1 MKRLITFG
9 DSWTAGHGIESDVKY
24 KEDPFPNMFTQKL
37 RDMNSWPRW
46 VAEKL
51 NCLYVNLGVCGYGNE
66 YILRDITAVKQD
78 GLLNDD
84 DIIIVM
90 LSYPYRYKT
99 KDIHDVTEIYH
110 KIEEELRGY
119 THFYFNSFY
128 PSFKE
133 EDFDTSKLPKYFINP
148 NGCVADILKSNE
160 EEYDMSVW
168 EYGSRRVWN
177 DEKNYWEGDYHPN
190 IYGYKLIG
198 DYIYNKI
205 STLINV

>member
-1 MKRLITFG
+1 MKRLIAFG

-51 NCLYVNLGVCGYGNE
+51 DRLYVNLGVCGYGNE
-66 YILRDITAVKQD
+66 YILKDIMAVKND
-78 GLLNDD
+78 GLFNQD

-110 KIEEELRGY
+110 MIEKELEGY

-128 PSFKE
+128 PSFRE

-148 NGCVADILKSNE
+148 NGCVADVLKSYE
-160 EEYDMSVW
+160 EEYDISVW

-190 IYGYKLIG
+190 IYGYKLIS

-205 STLINV
+205 STFINV

>member
-1 MKRLITFG
+1 MKRLIAFG

-51 NCLYVNLGVCGYGNE
+51 DRLYVNLGVCGYGNE
-66 YILRDITAVKQD
+66 YILKDIMAVKND
-78 GLLNDD
+78 GLFNQD

-110 KIEEELRGY
+110 MIEKELEGY

-128 PSFKE
+128 PSFRE

-148 NGCVADILKSNE
+148 NGCVADVLKLQE
-160 EEYDMSVW
+160 EEYDISVW

-205 STLINV
+205 STFINV

>member
-1 MKRLITFG
+1 MKRLIAFG

-51 NCLYVNLGVCGYGNE
+51 DRIYVNLGVCGYGNE
-66 YILRDITAVKQD
+66 YILKDIRAVKND
-78 GLLNDD
+78 GLFNQD

-110 KIEEELRGY
+110 MIEKELEGY

-128 PSFKE
+128 PSFRE

-148 NGCVADILKSNE
+148 NGCVADVLKLHE
-160 EEYDMSVW
+160 EEYDISVW

-198 DYIYNKI
+198 DYIYSKI
-205 STLINV
+205 SAFTNV